1 MALIFTCV
9 ANFHL
14 DQTVMMALP
23 WQLAETCVVCCVA
36 SLLLLLL
43 LLWVITA
50 AEAPWSCITASFRSS
65 FSLFYPK
72 SFWLP
77 QESSE
82 ILKPLSSCLNN
93 LNIPRCSSHPSGFL
107 SSSLIP
113 FLSPVYCLHTTR
125 ARSADSFGLFL
136 WLAIRTCSFRLFA
149 LLATLN
155 RPSSVLK
162 IAAFLCH
169 LLPTSVAY
177 SISSKSPPSWF
188 WSFHLTFNYVP
199 LWLHVFVLHLNP
211 QNPQICWSPHK
222 HNLKPFPE
230 TFSRLCYYICHQF
243 LVDFLCA
250 STGLLQITGLLCES
264 LCTAIS
270 SLYTK
275 VDECPFPALTL
286 SQTGL
291 LGHTTGYSTPL
302 LLGNFITCPSECSL
316 PRHSFV
322 GWPWLC
328 SWLSTISSSDTDT
341 FPLLLT

>member
-1 MALIFTCV
+1 MFFSPL
-9 ANFHL
+9 
-14 DQTVMMALP
+14 
-23 WQLAETCVVCCVA
+23 
-36 SLLLLLL
+36 SLL
-43 LLWVITA
+43 T
-50 AEAPWSCITASFRSS
+50 SSS
-65 FSLFYPK
+65 F
-72 SFWLP
+72 
-77 QESSE
+77 
-82 ILKPLSSCLNN
+82 
-93 LNIPRCSSHPSGFL
+93 
-107 SSSLIP
+107 IP

-125 ARSADSFGLFL
+125 ACSADSFGLFL

-149 LLATLN
+149 LLATLS

-169 LLPTSVAY
+169 LLPTSVTY
-177 SISSKSPPSWF
+177 SICSKSSPPPDFDPFTSL
-188 WSFHLTFNYVP
+188 STTFLFGFMY
-199 LWLHVFVLHLNP
+199 LHLNP

-230 TFSRLCYYICHQF
+230 TFFRLCYCICHQF

-291 LGHTTGYSTPL
+291 LGRTTGYSTRPSPWEL
-302 LLGNFITCPSECSL
+302 LAT
-316 PRHSFV
+316 HS
-322 GWPWLC
+322 
-328 SWLSTISSSDTDT
+328 
-341 FPLLLT
+341 